1 MTDRCLSGDEIRARP
16 AGRVPAKAEPAADRI
31 AHGTAA
37 YRRMTLALF
46 IAGFS
51 TFGLL
56 YDVQPLLPFFT
67 SRFHVGAANSSLAV
81 SMATGA
87 MALSFFPAGI
97 LSDRLGRLPVMTIS
111 LFASA
116 LLTVLS
122 SLLPGCSTLLV
133 MRALTGIAL
142 AGVPSVAMAYVTEE
156 VELPSIGAA
165 MGLYVG
171 GSAIGGMTGR
181 LGMTLIAEHF
191 GWRGAM
197 GAMGLIGLGAALL
210 FHLYAPASRAFAP
223 LRHDIG
229 AIMAAIGRLLRDPV
243 LRLLYLEGFLL
254 MGAFVSIY
262 SYAGFR
268 LQAPPYG
275 FSQSAVSCIF
285 LLYILGSLSSAWFGG
300 LAGRVGR
307 EKLFWLPVG
316 GVLVGI
322 ALTAASPFVVIVLG
336 IAAVSAAFFA
346 AHSTVSGGVGQRA
359 GRDRA
364 QAASLYLLFYY
375 LGSSILGSAG
385 GFAWTAGA
393 WPGVTLFTG
402 TLVATALAIALRF
415 RAAPAR

>member
-1 MTDRCLSGDEIRARP
+1 MPFDAS
-16 AGRVPAKAEPAADRI
+16 VDRI
-31 AHGTAA
+31 ARGTAA
-37 YRRMTLALF
+37 YRRMTVALF

-97 LSDRLGRLPVMTIS
+97 LSDRIGRLPVMTIS

-116 LLTVLS
+116 LLTVIS
-122 SLLPGCSTLLV
+122 SLLPGWPLLLV

-156 VELPSIGAA
+156 VELPSVGGA
-165 MGLYVG
+165 MGLYIG

-191 GWRGAM
+191 GWRAAM

-223 LRHDIG
+223 VRHDVR
-229 AIMAAIGRLLRDPV
+229 AILTAVGRLLRDPV

-254 MGAFVSIY
+254 MGAFVTIY
-262 SYAGFR
+262 NYAGFR
-268 LQAPPYG
+268 LQAQPYG
-275 FSQSAVSCIF
+275 LSQSAVSSIF

-300 LAGRVGR
+300 LAGRLGR
-307 EKLFWLPVG
+307 ERLFWLPVV
-316 GVLVGI
+316 GVLMGI
-322 ALTAASPFVVIVLG
+322 ALTAGSPLAIIILG
-336 IAAVSAAFFA
+336 IAVVTAAFFA
-346 AHSTVSGGVGQRA
+346 AHSTASGWVGQRA
-359 GRDRA
+359 GRDKA
-364 QAASLYLLFYY
+364 HAASLYLLFYY

-385 GFAWTAGA
+385 GFAWTEAA
-393 WPGVTLFTG
+393 WPGVAFFTA
-402 TLVATALAIALRF
+402 TLVAIACAIALRL
-415 RAAPAR
+415 RASPGR

>member
-1 MTDRCLSGDEIRARP
+1 MILRSNLAP
-16 AGRVPAKAEPAADRI
+16 APAAAPTGGI
-31 AHGTAA
+31 ARGTAD
-37 YRRMTLALF
+37 YRRMTVALF

-67 SRFHVGAANSSLAV
+67 SRFHIGAANSSLAV
-81 SMATGA
+81 SMATGS

-97 LSDRLGRLPVMTIS
+97 LSDRVGRLPVMTIS

-116 LLTVLS
+116 LLTVIS
-122 SLLPGCSTLLV
+122 SLLPGWPLLLV

-165 MGLYVG
+165 MGLYIG

-191 GWRGAM
+191 GWRAAM

-223 LRHDIG
+223 VRHGVRTIL
-229 AIMAAIGRLLRDPV
+229 AAVARLLRDPV
-243 LRLLYLEGFLL
+243 LSLLYLEGFLL
-254 MGAFVSIY
+254 MGAFVTIY
-262 SYAGFR
+262 NYAGFR
-268 LQAPPYG
+268 LQAQPYG
-275 FSQSAVSCIF
+275 LSQSAVGSIF

-300 LAGRVGR
+300 LAGRLGR
-307 EKLFWLPVG
+307 ERLFWLPVV
-316 GVLVGI
+316 GVLMGI
-322 ALTAASPFVVIVLG
+322 ALTVASPLPVIILG
-336 IAAVSAAFFA
+336 IAVVTAAFFA
-346 AHSTVSGGVGQRA
+346 SHSTASGWVGHRA
-359 GRDRA
+359 GRDKA
-364 QAASLYLLFYY
+364 HAASLYLLFYY

-385 GFAWTAGA
+385 GFAWTEAA
-393 WPGVTLFTG
+393 WSGVAFFTATLI
-402 TLVATALAIALRF
+402 AIACAIALRL
-415 RAAPAR
+415 RASPGR

>member
-1 MTDRCLSGDEIRARP
+1 MIQRSHIAP
-16 AGRVPAKAEPAADRI
+16 APYAAPAERI
-31 AHGTAA
+31 ARGTAE
-37 YRRMTLALF
+37 YRRMTMALF
-46 IAGFS
+46 IAGFA

-67 SRFHVGAANSSLAV
+67 SRFHIGAANASLAV

-87 MALSFFPAGI
+87 MALTFFPAGI
-97 LSDRLGRLPVMTIS
+97 LSDRIGRLRVMTVS
-111 LFASA
+111 LLASA

-122 SLLPGCSTLLV
+122 SLLPGWHLLLV

-156 VELPSIGAA
+156 VELPSVGAA

-210 FHLYAPASRAFAP
+210 FHLYAPPSRAFAAV
-223 LRHDIG
+223 RHDIG
-229 AIMAAIGRLLRDPV
+229 SVLSAIGRLLGDPV
-243 LRLLYLEGFLL
+243 QRLLYLEGFLL

-262 SYAGFR
+262 NYAGFR
-268 LQAPPYG
+268 LQAAPYG
-275 FSQSAVSCIF
+275 LSQSAVSCIF
-285 LLYILGSLSSAWFGG
+285 LLYILGSVSSAWFGG
-300 LAGRVGR
+300 LAGRIGR
-307 EKLFWLPVG
+307 EKLFWLPVL
-316 GVLVGI
+316 GVLAGI
-322 ALTAASPFVVIVLG
+322 ALTAASPLPVIVLG
-336 IAAVSAAFFA
+336 IAVVTVAFFA
-346 AHSTVSGGVGQRA
+346 AHSTASGWVGQRA
-359 GRDRA
+359 GRDKA

-385 GFAWTAGA
+385 GFAWNTGA
-393 WPGVTLFTG
+393 WLGVALFTG
-402 TLVATALAIALRF
+402 VLVLAALGVALRL
-415 RAAPAR
+415 RAR

>member
-1 MTDRCLSGDEIRARP
+1 MTEAP
-16 AGRVPAKAEPAADRI
+16 ADRI
-31 AHGTAA
+31 ARGTAA
-37 YRRMTLALF
+37 YRRMTAALF
-46 IAGFS
+46 IAGFA

-97 LSDRLGRLPVMTIS
+97 LSDRIGRLPVMTIS

-122 SLLPGCSTLLV
+122 SLLPGWHLLLA

-156 VELPSIGAA
+156 VELPSVGAA
-165 MGLYVG
+165 MGLYIG

-181 LGMTLIAEHF
+181 LGMTLVAEQF
-191 GWRGAM
+191 GWRAAM
-197 GAMGLIGLGAALL
+197 GAMGLVGLGAALL
-210 FHLYAPASRAFAP
+210 FHLYAPPSRAFAAV
-223 LRHDIG
+223 RHDIG
-229 AIMAAIGRLLRDPV
+229 SVLSAIGRLLGDPV
-243 LRLLYLEGFLL
+243 QRLLYLEGFLL

-262 SYAGFR
+262 NYAGFR
-268 LQAPPYG
+268 LQAAPYG
-275 FSQSAVSCIF
+275 LSQSAVSCVF
-285 LLYILGSLSSAWFGG
+285 LLYILGSVSSAWFGG

-307 EKLFWLPVG
+307 EKLFWLPVL
-316 GVLVGI
+316 GVLAGI
-322 ALTAASPFVVIVLG
+322 ALTAGSSLPVIILG
-336 IAAVSAAFFA
+336 IAVVTAAFFA
-346 AHSTVSGGVGQRA
+346 AHSTASGWVGQLA
-359 GRDRA
+359 GRDKA

-385 GFAWTAGA
+385 GFAWTVGA
-393 WPGVTLFTG
+393 WPGVALFTG
-402 TLVATALAIALRF
+402 ALVLAALAFGLRL
-415 RAAPAR
+415 RAR

>member
-1 MTDRCLSGDEIRARP
+1 MIQRSHRAPEQYP
-16 AGRVPAKAEPAADRI
+16 APAERI
-31 AHGTAA
+31 VRGTAE
-37 YRRMTLALF
+37 YRRMTMALF
-46 IAGFS
+46 IAGFA

-67 SRFHVGAANSSLAV
+67 SRFHIGAANASLAV

-87 MALSFFPAGI
+87 MALTFFPAGI
-97 LSDRLGRLPVMTIS
+97 FSDRVGRLKVMTVS

-116 LLTVLS
+116 LLTALS
-122 SLLPGCSTLLV
+122 SLLPGWHLLLV

-156 VELPSIGAA
+156 VELPSVGAA

-197 GAMGLIGLGAALL
+197 GAMGMIGLGAALL
-210 FHLYAPASRAFAP
+210 FHLYAPPSRAFAAV
-223 LRHDIG
+223 RHDIG
-229 AIMAAIGRLLRDPV
+229 SILSAIGRLLGDPV
-243 LRLLYLEGFLL
+243 QRLLYLEGFLL

-262 SYAGFR
+262 NYAGFR
-268 LQAPPYG
+268 LQAAPYG
-275 FSQSAVSCIF
+275 LSQSAVSCIF
-285 LLYILGSLSSAWFGG
+285 LLYILGSVSSAWFGG
-300 LAGRVGR
+300 LAGRIGR
-307 EKLFWLPVG
+307 EKLFWLPVL
-316 GVLVGI
+316 GVLAGI
-322 ALTAASPFVVIVLG
+322 ALTAASPLAVIVSG
-336 IAAVSAAFFA
+336 VAAVTAAFFA
-346 AHSTVSGGVGQRA
+346 AHSTASGWVGQRA

-385 GFAWTAGA
+385 GFAWNIGA
-393 WPGVTLFTG
+393 WLGVALFTG
-402 TLVATALAIALRF
+402 VLVLAALGVALRL
-415 RAAPAR
+415 RTR

>member
-1 MTDRCLSGDEIRARP
+1 MLQRNYP
-16 AGRVPAKAEPAADRI
+16 APTFALTSAQRI

-37 YRRMTLALF
+37 YGRMTLALF

-87 MALSFFPAGI
+87 MALSFFPASI
-97 LSDRLGRLPVMTIS
+97 LSDRIGRLPVMTIS

-116 LLTVLS
+116 LLTALS
-122 SLLPGCSTLLV
+122 SLLPGWTTLLL
-133 MRALTGIAL
+133 MRALIGIAL

-156 VELPSIGAA
+156 VESHSVGGA

-181 LGMTLIAEHF
+181 LGMTLIADHF

-197 GAMGLIGLGAALL
+197 GAMGLVGLGAALL
-210 FHLYAPASRAFAP
+210 FHFYAPPSRAFTAI
-223 LRHDIG
+223 RHDIG
-229 AIMAAIGRLLRDPV
+229 SVLSAVRRLLADPV
-243 LRLLYLEGFLL
+243 LRLLFLEGFLL
-254 MGAFVSIY
+254 MGAFVSMY
-262 SYAGFR
+262 NYAGFR

-275 FSQSAVSCIF
+275 LSQTAVGCIF
-285 LLYILGSLSSAWFGG
+285 LLYILGSISSAWFGG
-300 LAGRVGR
+300 LAGRAGR
-307 EKLFWLPVG
+307 DKLFWLPVL
-316 GVLVGI
+316 GVLAGIVLTAAAPLPVVILGI
-322 ALTAASPFVVIVLG
+322 ALVT
-336 IAAVSAAFFA
+336 AAFFA
-346 AHSTVSGGVGQRA
+346 AHSTASGWVGQRA
-359 GRDRA
+359 GRDKA

-385 GFAWTAGA
+385 GVAWATGA

-402 TLVATALAIALRF
+402 LLVVTALFVARRLRN
-415 RAAPAR
+415 PAG

>member
-1 MTDRCLSGDEIRARP
+1 MLQRKYPSPTVAVTSVE
-16 AGRVPAKAEPAADRI
+16 RI

-97 LSDRLGRLPVMTIS
+97 LSDRIGRLPVMTIS

-116 LLTVLS
+116 LLTALS
-122 SLLPGCSTLLV
+122 SLLPGWTALLA

-156 VELPSIGAA
+156 VELTSVGAA

-181 LGMTLIAEHF
+181 LGMTMIAEQF

-197 GAMGLIGLGAALL
+197 GAMGLVGLGAALL
-210 FHLYAPASRAFAP
+210 FHLYAPPSRAFTVI
-223 LRHDIG
+223 RHDIG
-229 AIMAAIGRLLRDPV
+229 SILTAVRRLLGDPV
-243 LRLLYLEGFLL
+243 LRLLFLEGFLL

-262 SYAGFR
+262 NYAGFR
-268 LQAPPYG
+268 LQAAPYG
-275 FSQSAVSCIF
+275 LSQTAVGCIF
-285 LLYILGSLSSAWFGG
+285 LLYILGSISSAWFGG
-300 LAGRVGR
+300 LAGKAGR
-307 EKLFWLPVG
+307 DKLFWLPVL
-316 GVLVGI
+316 GVLAGI
-322 ALTAASPFVVIVLG
+322 ALTAAAPLPVVVLG
-336 IAAVSAAFFA
+336 IALITAAFFA
-346 AHSTVSGGVGQRA
+346 AHSTASGWVGQRA
-359 GRDRA
+359 GRDKA

-375 LGSSILGSAG
+375 LGSSVLGSAG
-385 GFAWTAGA
+385 GIAWAKGA
-393 WPGVTLFTG
+393 WAGVTMFTG
-402 TLVATALAIALRF
+402 LLVVIALF
-415 RAAPAR
+415 VARRLRKPMD